1 VYSISSGGSSRSEG
15 GYKKTH
21 RRGSSLSERQKDM
34 TDTVSELKRK
44 THTRNRSSP
53 EADLTQI
60 IAAAKEAEGLDRSK
74 QAECMGEGSK
84 VNERKGSE
92 GSDVCDEKSR
102 EFNRSTTSSTSV
114 ISDVTL
120 SADDDA
126 DTVIDEGERPKE
138 WEERERSDT
147 LKREQSISSTTLQN
161 DKQDGEEEGRDK
173 PDGQKGREAKTEPR
187 LHQMSVTFR
196 QELLNIFHLKTESRI
211 GLEVA
216 KLTDPNVDLVQLLGR
231 CLPHIV
237 PNVILA
243 KRDVCT

>member
-1 VYSISSGGSSRSEG
+1 MYR
-15 GYKKTH
+15 KTH
-21 RRGSSLSERQKDM
+21 RRGGSLSDRHKDT
-34 TDTVSELKRK
+34 TDTVSELKGK

-53 EADLTQI
+53 EADLGQI
-60 IAAAKEAEGLDRSK
+60 IAAAKEAEVLDMTK
-74 QAECMGEGSK
+74 QAERVDERLK

-92 GSDVCDEKSR
+92 DGDVYDDKSR
-102 EFNRSTTSSTSV
+102 EFNRSTASSTSV

-126 DTVIDEGERPKE
+126 DTVVDEGERS
-138 WEERERSDT
+138 EERERSDT
-147 LKREQSISSTTLQN
+147 LKRDQSVSSSTLQN
-161 DKQDGEEEGRDK
+161 DRQDGEEEEGRDK
-173 PDGQKGREAKTEPR
+173 QGGEEGIDAKTEPR

-243 KRDVCT
+243 KRDVRKI